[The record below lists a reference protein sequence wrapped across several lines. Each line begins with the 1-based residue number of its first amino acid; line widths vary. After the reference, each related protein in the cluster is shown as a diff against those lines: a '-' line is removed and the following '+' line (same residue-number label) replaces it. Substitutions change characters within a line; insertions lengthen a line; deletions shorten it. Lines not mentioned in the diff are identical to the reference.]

1 MQDSADR
8 QGGAAGSMS
17 MAFQTFIHRAPRSYG
32 AVAPS
37 GPFLK
42 SVVGVDFPEI
52 GSERGPIS
60 PAANSCAALRS
71 LSAAQR
77 MIIGFQAIS
86 LLSKRSSPTSS
97 HAPKALGMRK
107 SSTAKRSAS
116 AAVAKRRY
124 LVRLPFGGLERNS
137 SAGAL

>member
-1 MQDSADR
+1 MQDRADTQVR
-8 QGGAAGSMS
+8 RWFRGVPGG
-17 MAFQTFIHRAPRSYG
+17 RAPRSYG

-77 MIIGFQAIS
+77 MIIGFQDF
-86 LLSKRSSPTSS
+86 
-97 HAPKALGMRK
+97 
-107 SSTAKRSAS
+107 
-116 AAVAKRRY
+116 AAVEALIPDLQPRAEG
-124 LVRLPFGGLERNS
+124 FGY
-137 SAGAL
+137 A